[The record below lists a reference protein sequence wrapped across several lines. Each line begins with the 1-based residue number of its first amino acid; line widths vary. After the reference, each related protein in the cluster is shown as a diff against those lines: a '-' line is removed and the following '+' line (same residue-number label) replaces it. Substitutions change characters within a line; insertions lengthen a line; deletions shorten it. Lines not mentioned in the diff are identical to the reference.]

1 MRQGEGRGAHAHV
14 EPAERGVVVL
24 GPRLE
29 RPAGSRRRRQ
39 ARAPCALLEVGR
51 SAAEQRCDQLLVVE
65 QRGPDVRRVAA
76 GHGRDG
82 GPVHG
87 RGGGAAARRSPARAG
102 VVRTDAGQR
111 RHAHL
116 ACGEGRRRPGRRCT
130 RRPGPWRGTGPWR
143 GSGRRG
149 PARCEL
155 AGRSL
160 RSAQCWWLSRG
171 LHAFTAQCRSHAI
184 GVHGLAPYRAAHRS
198 AGWSLWRH
206 AELWSL
212 YWRHAELWSLSRG
225 DCPLVDMRELARGG
239 DSGRRW
245 SRPTTSSDY
254 LNNHLV

>member
-1 MRQGEGRGAHAHV
+1 M

-29 RPAGSRRRRQ
+29 RPAGSRRRRP
-39 ARAPCALLEVGR
+39 ARAPRALLEVGR

-76 GHGRDG
+76 GDGRDG
-82 GPVHG
+82 GPLHG

-116 ACGEGRRRPGRRCT
+116 ACREGRRRPGRRCT

-155 AGRSL
+155 SSRSI
-160 RSAQCWWLSRG
+160 RSAQCWWRSCG

-206 AELWSL
+206 AELWEPLGAPPLSKQASSAQQRRVPVG
-212 YWRHAELWSLSRG
+212 RHART
-225 DCPLVDMRELARGG
+225 CKGG
-239 DSGRRW
+239 IPADDAQ
-245 SRPTTSSDY
+245 SRPTRSSDY
-254 LNNHLV
+254 RNNHLV